1 MLSDFLKKRAAPTI
15 AQPSGPAA
23 DPSMATD
30 LKTDPWGLLTY
41 TLGAQNSQGQ
51 STPVKPEK
59 HTVEPEIP
67 GGPYH
72 MVGGEDEPESLLYGT
87 KIREAVQ
94 YIAGTAHKTGTK
106 ESYLAGM
113 NKLLGIRTFLIFTGF
128 DETTNLLRIM
138 NEASKLRTMADDL
151 QMAEEL
157 KPKVPGK
164 KEAHGVKG
172 ERMTPEAAGY
182 MELKGAVKDGDCKK
196 VSVPGGVSFQLGCCN
211 EFEAVDEDT
220 TKKFSCGTCEYRKQW
235 GTSGGTEK
243 ASAIKTLVGEGHMA
257 NENKSAR
264 EALRE
269 KLAALAESKKASQ
282 FGRLREVAK
291 KEAGKVGE
299 ALGELAHSASIMAT
313 SFSALKE
320 NLDLNEAPRAASLK
334 ARVAARKMFAN
345 EFRRIAEANPEQ
357 LADSVIELYR
367 SLDEIVSGVEN
378 FAANLGIE
386 LPGPEEEGLP
396 GDILSGDGDEG
407 LHGEMPIG
415 GGEDIAP
422 NPLEAK
428 GERLETP
435 AEEQTEIE
443 EGTEGTE
450 EDQQQDEELAKE
462 AADAGSAGFV
472 TDRDSESKPKT
483 PEKAEVPR
491 LAAKSKGATGAGGFV
506 TNRDQSAEPKPVEKA
521 EIPVSQGEAA
531 ITAALR
537 DKAGW

>member
-1 MLSDFLKKRAAPTI
+1 MLAKFLNKRGAPPPAPGAPPTGENPAD
-15 AQPSGPAA
+15 AQF
-23 DPSMATD
+23 
-30 LKTDPWGLLTY
+30 DPWGMLS
-41 TLGAQNSQGQ
+41 QQGQ
-51 STPVKPEK
+51 QPKGEEEESQATPFKPEK
-59 HTVEPEIP
+59 HTVEPEIA

-72 MVGGEDEPESLLYGT
+72 MVGSTGYQDRNPAMDDVHGESGYSG
-87 KIREAVQ
+87 
-94 YIAGTAHKTGTK
+94 
-106 ESYLAGM
+106 
-113 NKLLGIRTFLIFTGF
+113 
-128 DETTNLLRIM
+128 
-138 NEASKLRTMADDL
+138 
-151 QMAEEL
+151 
-157 KPKVPGK
+157 
-164 KEAHGVKG
+164 
-172 ERMTPEAAGY
+172 RMTPEEAGY
-182 MELKGAVKDGDCKK
+182 MELKGAKKDGDCKK
-196 VSVPGGVSFQLGCCN
+196 VAVPGGVSLQLGCCN
-211 EFEAVDEDT
+211 EFEAEDKEAT
-220 TKKFSCGTCEYRKQW
+220 QRFSCGTCEYKKAAKSQN
-235 GTSGGTEK
+235 TE
-243 ASAIKTLVGEGHMA
+243 TLVGEGHMA
-257 NENKSAR
+257 NEKKSSR

-291 KEAGKVGE
+291 VAPAKVGE
-299 ALGELAHSASIMAT
+299 ALGELARSASILSSSLAT
-313 SFSALKE
+313 LKE

-334 ARVAARKMFAN
+334 ARVAARKKYAV

-367 SLDEIVSGVEN
+367 SIDEIVTGLEN
-378 FAANLGIE
+378 FAANMGIE